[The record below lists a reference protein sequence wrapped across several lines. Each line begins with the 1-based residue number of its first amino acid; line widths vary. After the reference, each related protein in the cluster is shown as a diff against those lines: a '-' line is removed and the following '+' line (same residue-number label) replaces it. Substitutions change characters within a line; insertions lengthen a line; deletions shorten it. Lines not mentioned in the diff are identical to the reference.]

1 MDSESSSRRSAWR
14 KIYALPA
21 EHGSWIWWIGP
32 FVLGAAAAR
41 TASID
46 LLLLAVAVLLAF
58 LIRQPVSLLVK
69 IFSGRRPRADLPP
82 VLTWIGIYAVL
93 LAAAG
98 LALIARGHGR
108 LFLLLLPGLPVFGWH
123 LWLVSRRQ
131 ERGQRGIEIVG
142 SGVLALAAPGAY
154 WVCGGG
160 SPSLPWILWL
170 LAWLQSAASIVLV
183 YLRLEQR
190 NWEATSLRFR
200 LQAGGRSIAYY
211 LANVLVASGL
221 GAAGVVPWGVPAAF
235 GLLLLDALAGVMQPA
250 IGARPIAIGMRQL
263 LASSAFYLLASIAFL
278 V

>member
-1 MDSESSSRRSAWR
+1 MVPETTSRRSAWR

-32 FVLGAAAAR
+32 LILGAAAAR
-41 TASID
+41 KVSID
-46 LLLLAVAVLLAF
+46 LLLLALAVLLAF

-69 IFSGRRPRADLPP
+69 IFSGRRSRADLPP
-82 VLTWIGIYAVL
+82 VFTWISIYAVL

-98 LALIARGHGR
+98 LALIVLGHAR

-131 ERGQRGIEIVG
+131 ERNQRGIEIVG

-160 SPSLPWILWL
+160 SHSLPWILWL

-190 NWEATSLRFR
+190 AWESTSLRSR
-200 LQAGGRSIAYY
+200 LRAGTRSIAYY
-211 LANVLVASGL
+211 LANVLIALAL
-221 GAAGVVPWGVPAAF
+221 GAAGLIPWGIPAAF
-235 GLLLLDALAGVMQPA
+235 ALLLLDAVAGVVRPA
-250 IGARPIAIGMRQL
+250 MGARPIRIGMRQL
-263 LASSAFYLLASIAFL
+263 FASSAFYLLASIAFL
-278 V
+278 I